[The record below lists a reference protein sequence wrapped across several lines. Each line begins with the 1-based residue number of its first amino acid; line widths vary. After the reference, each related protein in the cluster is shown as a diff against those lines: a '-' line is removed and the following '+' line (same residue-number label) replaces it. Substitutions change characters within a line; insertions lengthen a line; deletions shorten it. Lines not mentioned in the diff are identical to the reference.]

1 MLLLFQY
8 GFASIFLLFASIAS
22 WYEGSEIVEN
32 TWEWKY
38 STPFS
43 QLIYGPVQSSSDI
56 SQLDYFIYAVKFQPT
71 FPVIM
76 VISGLYLMILI
87 GFHFF
92 KKQYK
97 WFASY
102 LSFLGAGLFFLSYF
116 IYTSPT
122 NGGKVL
128 FLTLLLSGLFC
139 ILLAALMYFQIF
151 NRNTKEITN

>member
-1 MLLLFQY
+1 MFLLFQI
-8 GFASIFLLFASIAS
+8 GLASIFLLFSTIAS
-22 WYEGSEIVEN
+22 WYEGSAIVEN

-43 QLIYGPVQSSSDI
+43 QLLYGQVQNSSDI

-76 VISGLYLMILI
+76 VISCLYLMILI

-97 WFASY
+97 WFTCY
-102 LSFLGAGLFFLSYF
+102 LSFLGGGLFFLSYF
-116 IYTSPT
+116 IFTSPT
-122 NGGKVL
+122 IGGKVL
-128 FLTLLLSGLFC
+128 FLALLLSGLFC
-139 ILLAALMYFQIF
+139 ILLAALTYFHIL
-151 NRNTKEITN
+151 NRHTKEITN